1 MQHRGTSRR
10 ALSVVLGLAAWCG
23 LSPGVTALGTGGYAA
38 SNAGIVNTQ
47 VSRPD
52 ATVVRSC
59 PSSADWLRDPNVCTP
74 SPGRWSKF
82 GNDRSESDLQVDPT
96 NPNHLVGLS
105 KIFWSPNDY
114 VFNLEWY
121 DSEDSGKTWTMG
133 LLPGYDT
140 PAAPWTSTTDP
151 TLAFDSQGNLYAL
164 VLAFN
169 FVIEPNGSHNWS
181 VGQTEPLHL
190 NDAIYLSRSLRGKD
204 QVGRTWEAPVQIA
217 TYKSSG
223 LGVTADKQWIAAD
236 LYGKH
241 PGSVYMSWISLDG
254 ASFSGQDVFS
264 RWDENSQTFT
274 SPRPVT
280 TFTSPHFNNDPYVLT
295 GPEGNVYFSYDNL
308 PPKNQYATSRFQVM
322 VSHDNGQTFSA
333 PGQAVQSTIATQS
346 GQSLPDTYRDGTP
359 YTITVNPV
367 TKELLMAFERYGTT
381 TPRRSQWLAR
391 SSDQGQS
398 WSTPVQIDDANVDVA
413 AETTQ
418 AKIFASPS
426 GIFGVAF
433 YDRRLTCPP
442 DDPVTANVGLP
453 DRCID
458 ISIQFYNADGSRR
471 GSNQRVT
478 QESWDPNQNPPTP
491 GGLGASTTFIGDYFG
506 GAMTTTR
513 KGSYAHLLFVSTSPT
528 LQAGASADGGL
539 IPPYQQQVY
548 ATVPAP

>member
-1 MQHRGTSRR
+1 MQLRLARRR
-10 ALSVVLGLAAWCG
+10 ALSVVLGVAAFTG
-23 LSPGVTALGTGGYAA
+23 LSPWLTALGAGGYAA
-38 SNAGIVNTQ
+38 SNAGVGNTQ

-52 ATVVRSC
+52 ATVVRPC
-59 PSSADWLRDPNVCTP
+59 PSSADWLRDPNVCSP
-74 SPGRWSKF
+74 APGRWSTF

-105 KIFWSPNDY
+105 KIFWSPQDY
-114 VFNLEWY
+114 VFDLEWY
-121 DSEDSGKTWTMG
+121 DSEDGGRTWTMG
-133 LLPGYDT
+133 LLPGY
-140 PAAPWTSTTDP
+140 AGLGWTSTTDP
-151 TLAFDSQGNLYAL
+151 TLAFDSQGNLYTL

-169 FVIEPNGSHNWS
+169 FVIEPSGFHNWS

-190 NDAIYLSRSLRGKD
+190 NDAIYLSRSLKGKD
-204 QVGRTWEAPVQIA
+204 QVGRTWQAPIQIA

-223 LGVTADKQWIAAD
+223 LGVTADKQWVAAD

-241 PGSVYMSWISLDG
+241 PGSVYLSWILLDG

-264 RWDENSQTFT
+264 RWDESSQSFT

-308 PPKNQYATSRFQVM
+308 PPKNQYATSSFRVM
-322 VSHDNGQTFSA
+322 VSQDNGDTFSA

-381 TPRRSQWLAR
+381 TPRRSQWLVR
-391 SSDQGQS
+391 SSDQGRS
-398 WSTPVQIDDANVDVA
+398 WSTPVQIDDASVSME

-418 AKIFASPS
+418 AKIFAAPS

-433 YDRRLTCPP
+433 YDRRLTCPA
-442 DDPVTANVGLP
+442 DDPVAANVGLA

-458 ISIQFYNADGSRR
+458 VTIQFYNADGSPR

-478 QESWDPNQNPPTP
+478 RESWDPNQNPATP

-506 GAMTTTR
+506 GTMTTTR
-513 KGSYAHLLFVSTSPT
+513 KGTLAHLLFVSTSPT
-528 LQAGASADGGL
+528 LQAGAEPDGGL
-539 IPPYQQQVY
+539 LPPYQQQVY

>member
-1 MQHRGTSRR
+1 MRHRG
-10 ALSVVLGLAAWCG
+10 AVPHVLSVVLGLAAFSC
-23 LSPGVTALGTGGYAA
+23 LSPGVTALGAGGYAT
-38 SNAGIVNTQ
+38 SNAGIGNTQ
-47 VSRPD
+47 VSRRD
-52 ATVVRSC
+52 ATVVRPC
-59 PSSADWLRDPNVCTP
+59 PSSADWLRDPTLCSP
-74 SPGRWSKF
+74 APGRWSTS

-105 KIFWSPNDY
+105 KIFWSPTDY

-121 DSEDSGKTWTMG
+121 DSEDGGKSWTMG

-190 NDAIYLSRSLRGKD
+190 NDAIYLSRSLIGD
-204 QVGRTWEAPVQIA
+204 GSVGRAWRDPILIA
-217 TYKSSG
+217 SYKSSG
-223 LGVTADKQWIAAD
+223 LGVTADKQWVGAD

-241 PGSVYMSWISLDG
+241 PGSVYMSWILLDG

-264 RWDENSQTFT
+264 RWDESKQKFT

-280 TFTSPHFNNDPYVLT
+280 NFTSPHFNGDPYVLT

-308 PPKNQYATSRFQVM
+308 PPKNQYGTSSFQVM
-322 VSHDNGQTFSA
+322 VSHDNGDTFGA
-333 PGQAVQSTIATQS
+333 PGLQIQSTIANQS
-346 GQSLPDTYRDGTP
+346 GKSLPDTYRDGTP
-359 YTITVNPV
+359 YTITVNPK
-367 TKELLMAFERYGTT
+367 THELLMAYERFGATS
-381 TPRRSQWLAR
+381 PQRSQWLVR
-391 SSDQGQS
+391 SGDEGQS
-398 WSTPVQIDDANVDVA
+398 WSTPIQIDDMIPDDPA
-413 AETTQ
+413 AETAQ
-418 AKIFASPS
+418 AKIFAAPS

-433 YDRRLTCPP
+433 YDRRLTCPA
-442 DDPVTANVGLP
+442 DDPAGNAGLP

-458 ISIQFYNADGSRR
+458 VTIQFYDPYGGPR
-471 GSNQRVT
+471 GSNRRVT
-478 QESWDPNQNPPTP
+478 QESWDPNQNPATP

-513 KGSYAHLLFVSTSPT
+513 KGTFAHLLFVSTSPT
-528 LQAGASADGGL
+528 LQAGAVADGGL
-539 IPPYQQQVY
+539 LPPYQQQVY
-548 ATVPAP
+548 ATVSAP